1 MKILLLYCS
10 DYSIARF
17 GLKRKEFPPIG
28 LLYLAAAC
36 EKNKIEVEIKD
47 LSRIDEGSI
56 PNSYIIGLSINSSYI
71 YPAFYR
77 RIKEIRSKCI
87 FLLIGGQHATLFP
100 KETLKEL
107 NADYVMVGEGE
118 FILPELIKTCY
129 LEHKKDDPVTHI
141 KGVYNNF
148 NIDSADYDEKF
159 RIKDLDQLAF
169 PARHLLP
176 REEIVLDSRIP
187 HTDVLSTNIITSRG
201 CPYTC
206 NFCGNIYKGFAFRSG
221 KNVEE
226 EIRFILKNYPEIGG
240 LVFLDENLFFN
251 KKHAADIIHCMSL
264 FDLKWTCNARVDGYT
279 CDILPMLKDS
289 GCVEIKYGIESGS
302 QKILDN
308 MHKGITIQQI
318 ERTLKCTYNSGIKT
332 KCFLMYGFPG
342 DNCESAYETIG
353 LIERNR
359 LYIDRVN
366 LFSFS
371 PVPNSPIYN
380 SMKCRDFSW
389 EDYRIYHQLKHWWGD
404 NEEYQEVK
412 RGYKL
417 LKDYI
422 MSTFG
427 DV

>member
-1 MKILLLYCS
+1 
-10 DYSIARF
+10 
-17 GLKRKEFPPIG
+17 
-28 LLYLAAAC
+28 
-36 EKNKIEVEIKD
+36 
-47 LSRIDEGSI
+47 
-56 PNSYIIGLSINSSYI
+56 
-71 YPAFYR
+71 
-77 RIKEIRSKCI
+77 
-87 FLLIGGQHATLFP
+87 
-100 KETLKEL
+100 
-107 NADYVMVGEGE
+107 
-118 FILPELIKTCY
+118 
-129 LEHKKDDPVTHI
+129 
-141 KGVYNNF
+141 
-148 NIDSADYDEKF
+148 
-159 RIKDLDQLAF
+159 
-169 PARHLLP
+169 
-176 REEIVLDSRIP
+176 
-187 HTDVLSTNIITSRG
+187 
-201 CPYTC
+201 
-206 NFCGNIYKGFAFRSG
+206 
-221 KNVEE
+221 
-226 EIRFILKNYPEIGG
+226 
-240 LVFLDENLFFN
+240 
-251 KKHAADIIHCMSL
+251 
-264 FDLKWTCNARVDGYT
+264 
-279 CDILPMLKDS
+279 
-289 GCVEIKYGIESGS
+289 
-302 QKILDN
+302 